1 VRFGGCTGSA
11 YTIASDSDK
20 IRSIVT
26 IQSRQRALNRGK
38 SLKQVKTARG
48 TTIRR
53 TALGALAACA
63 LTLTSGVVHAV
74 DKVSAVHAFPPFLVY
89 TKTFLAMVEDIN
101 KRGEG
106 IVEITVSGG
115 PEAIGMF
122 EQPNAVRDG
131 VVDMVHTPGSFYGA
145 SVPEID
151 AMVAARVTP
160 MEARANGG
168 AALMDEAH
176 QKRFGVRHLGW
187 IDGGVKFHIY
197 NSKPFNFGDD
207 GVVDLTG
214 VKLRDNPIYHAFFEA
229 LNATTAS
236 MPSTEVYAALEK
248 GVVDASAWTSIG
260 LMDLKWDKFV
270 KYRIDPA
277 FYNTD
282 LGVIFNKDSWD
293 ALSPESQKLIQD
305 VVIEWEA
312 KSYDDR
318 QKDVAADAE
327 ELQNRGM
334 EFVKMSDEASAKYLQ
349 MADDASWAR
358 MKGRLDKMGGD
369 NSYDELRKL
378 YFGE

>member
-1 VRFGGCTGSA
+1 MKLFTR
-11 YTIASDSDK
+11 
-20 IRSIVT
+20 IRT
-26 IQSRQRALNRGK
+26 T
-38 SLKQVKTARG
+38 TAG
-48 TTIRR
+48 I
-53 TALGALAACA
+53 ACA
-63 LTLTSGVVHAV
+63 GVLSLASLPAFAV

-106 IVEITVSGG
+106 IVEITVRGG
-115 PEAIGMF
+115 PEAIAMF

-151 AMVAARVTP
+151 AMVAARKTP
-160 MEARANGG
+160 MEVRENGG
-168 AALMDEAH
+168 AAAMDAAH
-176 QKRFGVRHLGW
+176 QKRFNVKHLGW
-187 IDGGVKFHIY
+187 IDGGIKFHIY
-197 NSKPFNFGDD
+197 NAKEFKFGDD

-260 LMDLKWDKFV
+260 IMDLKWDKFLN
-270 KYRIDPA
+270 YRLEPA

-282 LGVIFNKDSWD
+282 IGVIFNRDSWD

-312 KSYDDR
+312 KSYADR
-318 QKDVAADAE
+318 QVDRENDAKA
-327 ELQNRGM
+327 LQEGGM
-334 EFVKMSDEASAKYLQ
+334 EFVSMSDEAAEKYLKL
-349 MADDASWAR
+349 ADDASWAR
-358 MKGRLDKMGGD
+358 MKERLDKMGGD
-369 NSYDELRKL
+369 SAYDELRGL
-378 YFGE
+378 YYGE

>member
-1 VRFGGCTGSA
+1 MKLFTR
-11 YTIASDSDK
+11 
-20 IRSIVT
+20 IRST
-26 IQSRQRALNRGK
+26 
-38 SLKQVKTARG
+38 TAG
-48 TTIRR
+48 I
-53 TALGALAACA
+53 ACA
-63 LTLTSGVVHAV
+63 GVLTLASLPAMAV

-106 IVEITVSGG
+106 IVEITVRGG
-115 PEAIGMF
+115 PEAIAMF

-151 AMVAARVTP
+151 AMVAARKTP
-160 MEARANGG
+160 MEVRENGG
-168 AALMDEAH
+168 AAAMDAAH
-176 QKRFGVRHLGW
+176 QKRFNVKHLGW
-187 IDGGVKFHIY
+187 IDGGIKFHIY
-197 NSKPFNFGDD
+197 NAKEFKFGDD

-260 LMDLKWDKFV
+260 IMDLKWDKFLN
-270 KYRIDPA
+270 YRLEPA

-282 LGVIFNKDSWD
+282 IGVIFNRDSWD

-312 KSYDDR
+312 KSYADR
-318 QKDVAADAE
+318 QVDRENDAKA
-327 ELQNRGM
+327 LQEGGM
-334 EFVKMSDEASAKYLQ
+334 EFVPMSDEASAKYLKL
-349 MADDASWAR
+349 ADDASWAR
-358 MKGRLDKMGGD
+358 MKERLDKMGGD
-369 NSYDELRKL
+369 SAYDELRTL
-378 YFGE
+378 YYGE

>member
-1 VRFGGCTGSA
+1 L
-11 YTIASDSDK
+11 
-20 IRSIVT
+20 SIK
-26 IQSRQRALNRGK
+26 K
-38 SLKQVKTARG
+38 SLRLGTVSAITA
-48 TTIRR
+48 TI
-53 TALGALAACA
+53 LAITPAIS
-63 LTLTSGVVHAV
+63 LAV
-74 DKVSAVHAFPPFLVY
+74 DKVSAVHAFPNFLVY

-101 KRGEG
+101 TRGKG
-106 IVEITVSGG
+106 VVEITVRGG
-115 PEAIGMF
+115 PEAIAMF
-122 EQPNAVRDG
+122 EQPSAVRDG

-168 AALMDEAH
+168 AALMDAAH
-176 QKRFGVRHLGW
+176 QNRFGVRHLGW

-197 NSKPFNFGDD
+197 NAQPFNFADD
-207 GVVDLTG
+207 GVIDLTG

-282 LGVIFNKDSWD
+282 IGVIFNKESWE
-293 ALSPESQKLIQD
+293 ALSPESQKLIEE
-305 VVIEWEA
+305 VVIEWEE
-312 KSYDDR
+312 KSWNDR
-318 QKDVAADAE
+318 QADVKADAE
-327 ELQNRGM
+327 ELQKRGM
-334 EFVKMSDEASAKYLQ
+334 EFVSMSPEASEKYLK

-358 MKGRLDKMGGD
+358 MQERLDEMGGEND
-369 NSYDELRKL
+369 YAELRKL
-378 YFGE
+378 YYGE